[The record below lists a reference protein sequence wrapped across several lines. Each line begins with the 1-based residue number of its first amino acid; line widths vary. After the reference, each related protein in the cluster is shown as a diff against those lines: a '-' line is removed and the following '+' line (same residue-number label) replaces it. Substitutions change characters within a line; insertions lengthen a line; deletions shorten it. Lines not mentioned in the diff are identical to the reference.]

1 MIEHEPPLPV
11 LDDPAELEDAAGPLD
26 RPQLGGR
33 LDGSGG
39 FGSRELGHLSTNG
52 RAAAFLAARSAE
64 EDVGV
69 ARSKGMSID
78 TTPDAPTTPDA
89 RITIPQHVV
98 FRSFVKETVVLNLD
112 TGRYHGLNPVG
123 GRMLE
128 ALKEVG
134 VVRDAAA
141 RLAQTYGVPAHE
153 IERDLLAFCDELAA
167 RGLIERAVAA
177 S

>member
-1 MIEHEPPLPV
+1 
-11 LDDPAELEDAAGPLD
+11 
-26 RPQLGGR
+26 
-33 LDGSGG
+33 
-39 FGSRELGHLSTNG
+39 
-52 RAAAFLAARSAE
+52 
-64 EDVGV
+64 
-69 ARSKGMSID
+69 MSIN
-78 TTPDAPTTPDA
+78 TPEAPTTPDA
-89 RITIPQHVV
+89 RIIIPQHVV

-128 ALKEVG
+128 VLKEVG

-141 RLAQTYGVPAHE
+141 RLAQAYGVPNDE
-153 IERDLLAFCDELAA
+153 IERDLLDFCDELAS